1 MHTFNQSLK
10 YDRRM
15 HSADI
20 KGSVAYAKALSRVGI
35 LTEGEK
41 ETLIDGL
48 TAVGKE
54 WEDGIVSINR
64 MTFHWSSF
72 NS

>member
-1 MHTFNQSLK
+1 
-10 YDRRM
+10 M

-48 TAVGKE
+48 TAIGKE
-54 WEDGIVSINR
+54 WKDGIVSINR
-64 MTFHWSSF
+64 VTFHWGSV

>member
-10 YDRRM
+10 YDRRI

-35 LTEGEK
+35 LTEGEEK
-41 ETLIDGL
+41 TLIDGL

-64 MTFHWSSF
+64 ISFHWAQ
-72 NS
+72 